1 MGICRSVLLFSL
13 LAALAGCDAYPRD
26 MEGTLDKVE
35 SQKIVRVGLIASPS
49 SATDRS
55 AIASFLARLTR
66 ATGASPRIVAG
77 SAEPLLLQLESDR
90 LDLVIGEIAPD
101 SPWITD
107 VAVIEPLAVR
117 SAGDR
122 QIGLS
127 PVARNGEN
135 RWIGLLERL
144 ARDHAGGR

>member
-1 MGICRSVLLFSL
+1 MAFCRSVLLFSL
-13 LAALAGCDAYPRD
+13 LAALGGCDSYPRD
-26 MEGTLDKVE
+26 MEGTLDRVE
-35 SQKIVRVGLIASPS
+35 NQKIVRVGLIAGPGSDAGRT
-49 SATDRS
+49 AT
-55 AIASFLARLTR
+55 ASFLARLAR

-107 VAVIEPLAVR
+107 VAVIEPLAER
-117 SAGDR
+117 SIGER
-122 QIGLS
+122 RIGLS

-144 ARDHAGGR
+144 ARDGAGAR